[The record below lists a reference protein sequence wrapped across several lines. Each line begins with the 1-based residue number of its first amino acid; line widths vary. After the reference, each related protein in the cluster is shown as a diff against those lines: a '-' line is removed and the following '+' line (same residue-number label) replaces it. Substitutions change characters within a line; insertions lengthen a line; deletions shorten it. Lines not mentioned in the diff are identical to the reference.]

1 MITLSEKFT
10 ANDDKIFV
18 FSFRDRC
25 LEMYNTPIFVRSYD
39 DLVRS
44 LRMEFQDV
52 TNSGAVFKS
61 PFWSAPEDYTLY
73 YLGDFDPDTGSI
85 SPVDSPSRE
94 FVICLDEILNGVCG
108 VQKYEVSK

>member
-1 MITLSEKFT
+1 MFSPSDKFS
-10 ANDDKIFV
+10 AYDDKIFV

-44 LRMEFQDV
+44 LRMEYQDV
-52 TNSGAVFKS
+52 LNSGAVHKS
-61 PFWSAPEDYTLY
+61 PFWSSPADYTLHH
-73 YLGDFDPDTGSI
+73 LGEFDPGTGSI

-94 FVICLDEILNGVCG
+94 FVFRLDEILG
-108 VQKYEVSK
+108 VQKDEVSK